1 MAKTKEKSV
10 KEEKTKEVQN
20 SKKVRDTKKKD
31 KKVKTKKEGFFK
43 GIKKEL
49 KLVKWP
55 AAKDIVKYTIATV
68 VFCIILVLFFELL
81 NMILAL
87 VKGLFN

>member
-1 MAKTKEKSV
+1 M
-10 KEEKTKEVQN
+10 
-20 SKKVRDTKKKD
+20 SKKDTKKE
-31 KKVKTKKEGFFK
+31 KKSKKSVNKEGLFK